1 MPMPAVLTYGFRIF
15 FLAAAGWGVTAMGL
29 WLVWLAV
36 HLNGADFAV
45 LSIALPPFQWHAH
58 EMVFGFGLAAVAGF
72 LLTAVPN
79 WVGCAP
85 VRGLPLGAL
94 AVLWLAGRLAV
105 GFSAWLPA
113 PLVLAV
119 DALFPF
125 ALAATL
131 ARQIVPARQPRNL
144 GVVAVV
150 TLLGVLQV
158 LSLADALMLVDTPL
172 AQAPARLG
180 VELLV
185 LLIAIIGG
193 RITPAF
199 TRNWLAR
206 RGEVVTVAM
215 GTWLDR
221 GAIVATATAVLADA
235 AGAPDTLRAILFAV
249 AGAALLARL
258 SRWHGRRTGAEP
270 LLWVLHAGY
279 ALVATGF
286 LLMAVAAL
294 GVLVESTA
302 LHLWTIGAVGV
313 MIVGVMS
320 RVALGHTGRA
330 LTAPRLTTL
339 AYVLLALAAVV
350 RVAGPALSPAFYTPA
365 LLVASGLWVVALL
378 LFLADYAAM
387 LATDRPAS
395 DPS

>member
-1 MPMPAVLTYGFRIF
+1 MPAVLTYGFRIF
-15 FLAAAGWGVTAMGL
+15 FLAAAAWGITAMAL

-85 VRGLPLGAL
+85 VRGLPLAGL
-94 AVLWLAGRLAV
+94 AVVWLAGRLAV

-119 DALFPF
+119 DALFPL
-125 ALAATL
+125 ALAVTL

-158 LSLADALMLVDTPL
+158 LSLGDALALFDNPL
-172 AQAPARLG
+172 AQTPARLG

-199 TRNWLAR
+199 TRNWLVR
-206 RGEVVTVAM
+206 QGQEVTVAM

-221 GAIVATATAVLADA
+221 GAVAVTAAAVLADA
-235 AGAPDTLRAILFAV
+235 AGAPDALRAVLFAA
-249 AGAALLARL
+249 AGLALLVRL

-279 ALVATGF
+279 ALVAAGF
-286 LLMAVAAL
+286 LLMAAAVIGL
-294 GVLVESTA
+294 LVESTA

-313 MIVGVMS
+313 MVVGVMS

-330 LTAPRLTTL
+330 LTAPRLTTV
-339 AYVLLALAAVV
+339 AYGLLALAAVV
-350 RVAGPALSPAFYTPA
+350 RVAGPALSPAFYSLA
-365 LLVASGLWVVALL
+365 LLTAAGLWVVALL
-378 LFLADYAAM
+378 LFLADYAVM
-387 LATDRPAS
+387 LATDRPAAGS
-395 DPS
+395 GGA

>member
-94 AVLWLAGRLAV
+94 AALWLAGRLAV

-286 LLMAVAAL
+286 LLMAVAVL

-350 RVAGPALSPAFYTPA
+350 RVAGPALSPAFYTLA